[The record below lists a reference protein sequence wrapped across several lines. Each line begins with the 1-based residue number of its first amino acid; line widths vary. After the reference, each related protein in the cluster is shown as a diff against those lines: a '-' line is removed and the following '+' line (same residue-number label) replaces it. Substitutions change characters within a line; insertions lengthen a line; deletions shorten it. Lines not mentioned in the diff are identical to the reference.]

1 MSHVVTTTDF
11 EPSWLAG
18 MFPLTCQIDTPELRD
33 IRDRA
38 VEKILRTVGH
48 NGTIGGDVP
57 FSPTVNKKI
66 DYWGRMHA
74 VLALESFAVAH

>member
-1 MSHVVTTTDF
+1 
-11 EPSWLAG
+11 

-48 NGTIGGDVP
+48 NGTIGGD
-57 FSPTVNKKI
+57 
-66 DYWGRMHA
+66 
-74 VLALESFAVAH
+74 AVALPDRE